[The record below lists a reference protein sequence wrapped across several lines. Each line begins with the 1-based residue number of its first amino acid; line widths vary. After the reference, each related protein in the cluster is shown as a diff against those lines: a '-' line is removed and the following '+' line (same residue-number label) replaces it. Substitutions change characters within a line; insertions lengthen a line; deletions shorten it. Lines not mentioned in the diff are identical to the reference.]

1 MGDAMLPE
9 SPRAH
14 PMLPRLVLDFLLLL
28 GVSAASAAAF
38 DFALTKSVQ
47 QERGWSFNVTATR

>member
-1 MGDAMLPE
+1 MLPE